1 MLEPLDQ
8 ARYQSADLMISDN
21 SQRLADGGQRYAKE
35 NLPQLSTSS
44 PKASTR
50 SPKASK
56 TRIHRPAREDLTPQF
71 SIKRISELKEGK
83 AESRERKKGRKYSDD
98 FEARRRV
105 DTLDPSKMKSASL
118 EKLSNDSGVWYC
130 VRGSQD
136 RPGFKQASSVSQP
149 VDRASNQTAKLH
161 RNAAYPRAYK
171 HQAGPVVHPQ
181 KQANKGYAAMHT
193 AKQALKEKHLHRVER
208 KVEKIYKQTDDNKRR
223 ESGYNIPQ
231 QHDQYQKNMY
241 PHTLPSAMYPPPHPS
256 EYPGLY
262 ERLPPVLDE
271 PLQPLPPINPQ
282 YSNMN
287 MGSTHPE
294 PASSPCQSA
303 SSTPPQEKTNSY
315 AKPERL
321 KITYKP
327 YGLREYNTMKA
338 GFGAKAGGLGPDTD
352 SEEYKQKLAR
362 TNRKLEYAERIREK
376 HHLKEFQKKKVS
388 TQYAAPS
395 KTVLGQEYA
404 RTIARP
410 RVTKHR
416 QLVPLEHLPT
426 KPDSR
431 SSQDVIAEKLLMNM
445 HHRKIMSDLGQII

>member
-35 NLPQLSTSS
+35 SLPQLSTSS

-98 FEARRRV
+98 FE
-105 DTLDPSKMKSASL
+105 
-118 EKLSNDSGVWYC
+118 
-130 VRGSQD
+130 
-136 RPGFKQASSVSQP
+136 ASSVSQP

-208 KVEKIYKQTDDNKRR
+208 KVAKIYKQTDDNKRR

-256 EYPGLY
+256 EYPGRY
-262 ERLPPVLDE
+262 EPLPPVLDE

-294 PASSPCQSA
+294 PASSPCRSA

-338 GFGAKAGGLGPDTD
+338 GFGSKAGGLGPDTD